1 MSKPKRALERA
12 LKAIPPVDGILGTPA
27 FVRLAEKWGRDGLRR
42 FLQIRLDDYRAELR
56 AGRGKALDREA
67 FLNTLPRR
75 WAGEWQGLCERGTRR
90 VINGTGVLLHTN
102 LGRAN
107 LSERARKE
115 VAIAALL
122 HDAVEDQGG
131 SKVLGEIERRFGA
144 RAAAIVEGCSDWS
157 GDGAKPPWRRR
168 KEHHIARLAAAGPDV
183 QLVAAAD
190 KLHNLRSLIAD
201 YRARGETVWPRFN
214 GGRAGTLWYYRQ
226 VADALGAAGVPPALG
241 EALAGA
247 VDEIEGLAANVKRAD
262 RVEN

>member
-1 MSKPKRALERA
+1 MSYSDRFDEALAYAHA
-12 LKAIPPVDGILGTPA
+12 LHREQTRKGGGAPYIGHL
-27 FVRLAEKWGRDGLRR
+27 LAVAALVID
-42 FLQIRLDDYRAELR
+42 
-56 AGRGKALDREA
+56 AGADE
-67 FLNTLPRR
+67 
-75 WAGEWQGLCERGTRR
+75 
-90 VINGTGVLLHTN
+90 
-102 LGRAN
+102 
-107 LSERARKE
+107 E